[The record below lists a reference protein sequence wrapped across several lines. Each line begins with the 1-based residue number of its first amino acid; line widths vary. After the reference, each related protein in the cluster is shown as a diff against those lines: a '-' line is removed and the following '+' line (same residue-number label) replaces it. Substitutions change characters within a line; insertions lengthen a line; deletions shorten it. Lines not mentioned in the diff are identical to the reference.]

1 MNDNGNL
8 LNSTVLNY
16 PQAAIDYNQIIGENS
31 IPDSNIT
38 TTTDDI
44 GDILGKIIS
53 TNSIDIGNANTI
65 TNPTYVTSY
74 DPINV
79 IDCLKKESL
88 SEITKN
94 ILERLEDN
102 GISVDISTP
111 SSETKGWICV
121 ENGISLSGTN
131 LGNIMEPLFYHAR
144 NPYFFLKFDKEVW
157 FGEVNVFLL
166 KTESTNSL
174 TILVS
179 SEAPGYYK
187 KDGKLLDELTE
198 LALNILK

>member
-16 PQAAIDYNQIIGENS
+16 PQAAIDYNQFIDE
-31 IPDSNIT
+31 SNIT
-38 TTTDDI
+38 TTDYI
-44 GDILGKIIS
+44 GDIIT
-53 TNSIDIGNANTI
+53 TNSTGNTNTI
-65 TNPTYVTSY
+65 TNPTYTTTY
-74 DPINV
+74 IDDAINV
-79 IDCLKKESL
+79 LKEESL

-131 LGNIMEPLFYHAR
+131 LRNIIDPLFYHAR

>member
-16 PQAAIDYNQIIGENS
+16 PQAIGYNQFIDE
-31 IPDSNIT
+31 SNIT
-38 TTTDDI
+38 TTDYI
-44 GDILGKIIS
+44 GDIIT
-53 TNSIDIGNANTI
+53 TNSTGNTNTI
-65 TNPTYVTSY
+65 TNPTYTTTY
-74 DPINV
+74 IDDAINV
-79 IDCLKKESL
+79 LKEESL

-131 LGNIMEPLFYHAR
+131 LRNIIDPLLYHAR

>member
-16 PQAAIDYNQIIGENS
+16 PQAAIDYNQFIDE
-31 IPDSNIT
+31 SNIT
-38 TTTDDI
+38 TTDYI
-44 GDILGKIIS
+44 GDIIT
-53 TNSIDIGNANTI
+53 TNSTGNTI
-65 TNPTYVTSY
+65 TVTNPTYTTTY
-74 DPINV
+74 IDDAINV
-79 IDCLKKESL
+79 LKEESL

-131 LGNIMEPLFYHAR
+131 LRSIIDPLFYHAR

-179 SEAPGYYK
+179 SEAPGYYR
-187 KDGKLLDELTE
+187 KDGKLLEELTE
-198 LALNILK
+198 LSLSILK

>member
-16 PQAAIDYNQIIGENS
+16 PQAIDYNQIIGENS
-31 IPDSNIT
+31 NIT
-38 TTTDDI
+38 TTDYI
-44 GDILGKIIS
+44 GDIIT
-53 TNSIDIGNANTI
+53 TNSTGNANTI
-65 TNPTYVTSY
+65 TNPTYTTTY
-74 DPINV
+74 IDDAINV
-79 IDCLKKESL
+79 LKEESL

-131 LGNIMEPLFYHAR
+131 LRNIIDPLFYHAR

-179 SEAPGYYK
+179 SEAPGYYR
-187 KDGKLLDELTE
+187 KDGKLLEELTE

>member
-16 PQAAIDYNQIIGENS
+16 PQAAIDYNQFIDE
-31 IPDSNIT
+31 SNIT
-38 TTTDDI
+38 TTDYI
-44 GDILGKIIS
+44 GDIIT
-53 TNSIDIGNANTI
+53 TNSTGNANTI
-65 TNPTYVTSY
+65 TNPTYTTTY
-74 DPINV
+74 IDDAINV
-79 IDCLKKESL
+79 LKEESL

-111 SSETKGWICV
+111 SSETKGWICA

-131 LGNIMEPLFYHAR
+131 LRNIIDPLFYHAR

-179 SEAPGYYK
+179 SEAPGYYR
-187 KDGKLLDELTE
+187 KDGKLLEELTE
-198 LALNILK
+198 LSLSILK

>member
-8 LNSTVLNY
+8 LTNSTVLNY
-16 PQAAIDYNQIIGENS
+16 PQAAIDYNQFIGEN
-31 IPDSNIT
+31 SNIT
-38 TTTDDI
+38 TTMDYI
-44 GDILGKIIS
+44 GDIIS
-53 TNSIDIGNANTI
+53 TNSTTDIAA
-65 TNPTYVTSY
+65 NPTYTTTY
-74 DPINV
+74 IDDAINV
-79 IDCLKKESL
+79 LKEESL

-131 LGNIMEPLFYHAR
+131 LRNIIDPLFYHAR

-179 SEAPGYYK
+179 SEAPGYYR
-187 KDGKLLDELTE
+187 KDGKLLEELTE
-198 LALNILK
+198 LALSILK